1 MMPVIEEGEEDDD
14 AAEDSTEKLDGLD
27 GTIFDLEKYLDRAIL
42 ADMGA
47 YCPEAHWARQTLEE
61 LRVYNDYFNAFSM
74 ASLRDCVIN
83 INSFNKASWNRTIQL
98 LNLLTRNTFAFLVLS
113 ILLDWQM
120 PVDDSSCSR
129 QASEESCYNRSPAM
143 PNGIHYCGWEPQR
156 NLCHYDRG
164 HYLDIRLI
172 VMTILLGAVLVAPV
186 SLVLDHF
193 MWYLMVDLEADPQF
207 RHTALEDDDSEDS
220 DSDVDEYSEHSKRQ
234 GRHNKKR
241 RATEHHFEDQLARK
255 VSMSRKMTLSGKVAP
270 LEEGKSSLADEME
283 YLERVKKNKKAKK
296 KTISEAR
303 VIAEQAR
310 EASELTHVAD
320 SSTLLGRRLVI
331 EESLTKMRLV
341 FMIERI
347 KQQKALDK
355 ERRKIVKKKWQY
367 LLPRFTKQQRTARS
381 LENVVEYVELRDK
394 RLEVSS
400 VLEKLDRED
409 KTLQKAKTNQEKF
422 RETMGRFV
430 HIPLAYETQVDKLEL
445 LGDLMADIREYR
457 ELLEPGV
464 EPPPAKGLV
473 RRRTIA

>member
-1 MMPVIEEGEEDDD
+1 
-14 AAEDSTEKLDGLD
+14 
-27 GTIFDLEKYLDRAIL
+27 
-42 ADMGA
+42 
-47 YCPEAHWARQTLEE
+47 
-61 LRVYNDYFNAFSM
+61 
-74 ASLRDCVIN
+74 
-83 INSFNKASWNRTIQL
+83 
-98 LNLLTRNTFAFLVLS
+98 
-113 ILLDWQM
+113 
-120 PVDDSSCSR
+120 
-129 QASEESCYNRSPAM
+129 
-143 PNGIHYCGWEPQR
+143 
-156 NLCHYDRG
+156 
-164 HYLDIRLI
+164 
-172 VMTILLGAVLVAPV
+172 
-186 SLVLDHF
+186 
-193 MWYLMVDLEADPQF
+193 
-207 RHTALEDDDSEDS
+207 
-220 DSDVDEYSEHSKRQ
+220 
-234 GRHNKKR
+234 
-241 RATEHHFEDQLARK
+241 
-255 VSMSRKMTLSGKVAP
+255 MSRKMTLSGKVAP
-270 LEEGKSSLADEME
+270 LEEGKGSLADEME

-355 ERRKIVKKKWQY
+355 ERRKIVNKKKWQY

-464 EPPPAKGLV
+464 ERDRFDYLWGLGEEAEEGRRATLCLLRTSPATVV
-473 RRRTIA
+473 RTGVPSGRTSWTMRTPTGRGASRPSL